1 MGVDFTKND
10 ILLLDVVLSK
20 TDTEIQKNQFFYC
33 VNNNHVN
40 MIYHNDCD

>member
-20 TDTEIQKNQFFYC
+20 TDTEIQKNHFFT
-33 VNNNHVN
+33 VL
-40 MIYHNDCD
+40 IIIT